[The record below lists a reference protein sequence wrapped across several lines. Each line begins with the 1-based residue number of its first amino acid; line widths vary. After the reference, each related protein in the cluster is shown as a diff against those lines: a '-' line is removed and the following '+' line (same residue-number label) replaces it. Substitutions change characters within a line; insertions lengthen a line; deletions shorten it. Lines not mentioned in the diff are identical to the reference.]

1 MSSVVLLPFKLKVS
15 AILSRTLSSSNSLL
29 QYFCLSSGNWLVN
42 NRTVFYTSATSGTKI
57 HFDAARMFSYLH
69 PKLPFLSGNAL
80 HFREGKQ
87 FYVDVPADL
96 DQFG

>member
-1 MSSVVLLPFKLKVS
+1 M
-15 AILSRTLSSSNSLL
+15 ADLSLSSANSLL
-29 QYFCLSSGNWLVN
+29 QYFCLISGNWLVN
-42 NRTVFYTSATSGTKI
+42 NRTVFNATAAPGTKI

-80 HFREGKQ
+80 HFREGNQ

-96 DQFG
+96 DQFW

>member
-1 MSSVVLLPFKLKVS
+1 MSSVADLSLAS
-15 AILSRTLSSSNSLL
+15 ANSLL

-42 NRTVFYTSATSGTKI
+42 NRAVFYTSATSGTKI
-57 HFDAARMFSYLH
+57 HFDAACMFSYLH

-87 FYVDVPADL
+87 FYVYVPADL